1 MESIMDKIKYYIGL
15 MAIAVLFNGC
25 APKYLYQTIHLSRE
39 IKINNEI
46 AADAKV
52 DSIINPYKM
61 QLDSTM
67 NAVLAYCDTELIK
80 ARPSSSLGN
89 FFSDAI
95 RYEAEKKSG
104 GPVDV
109 TLINY
114 GGIRLNALSAG
125 NITLGKVYELMPFDN
140 QVVVLKMSGKVLADV
155 LDYVAMQGGWPVSGV
170 SFTIKKNSA
179 VNIFIGNKA
188 FDITA
193 TYTVAVSDYIANG
206 GDNLSMLKL
215 IPQQK
220 IDLLMR
226 DALVDYLKDMQAKGI
241 HINANNTQRIKN
253 VE

>member
-1 MESIMDKIKYYIGL
+1 MENIMDKIKYFFL
-15 MAIAVLFNGC
+15 AFVVVVVLDAC
-25 APKYLYQTIHLSRE
+25 APKYLYQTIHVAKE

-46 AADAKV
+46 ASDSQV
-52 DSIINPYKM
+52 DSMIRPYKL

-67 NAVLAYCDTELIK
+67 NAVLAYADTELVK

-89 FFSDAI
+89 FFGDAI
-95 RYEAEKKSG
+95 QYEAAKKSG

-109 TLINY
+109 TIINY
-114 GGIRLNALSAG
+114 GGIRLNSLPAG
-125 NITLGKVYELMPFDN
+125 DITLGKVYELMPFDN
-140 QVVVLKMSGKVLADV
+140 QVVILKINGTVLADV
-155 LDYVAMQGGWPVSGV
+155 LDYIATQGGWPVSGV

-193 TYTVAVSDYIANG
+193 TYTLAVSDYIANG
-206 GDNLSMLKL
+206 GDNLAMLKT

-220 IDLLMR
+220 LDLLMR
-226 DALVDYLKDMQAKGI
+226 DALIDYLKDMQAKGI

>member
-1 MESIMDKIKYYIGL
+1 MAKIKYFVGL
-15 MAIAVLFNGC
+15 IAVVVVLNGC
-25 APKYLYQTIHLSRE
+25 APKYLYQTIHVARE
-39 IKINNEI
+39 IKINEQI
-46 AADAKV
+46 AADARV

-104 GPVDV
+104 VPVDV

-114 GGIRLNALSAG
+114 GGIRLNSLPAG

-140 QVVVLKMSGKVLADV
+140 QVVILKMSGSVLADV
-155 LDYVAMQGGWPVSGV
+155 LDYIATQGGWPVSGV

-193 TYTVAVSDYIANG
+193 TYTIAISDYIANG
-206 GDNLSMLKL
+206 GDNLSMLKS

-226 DALVDYLKDMQAKGI
+226 DALVDYLKDMQTKGL

>member
-1 MESIMDKIKYYIGL
+1 MESIMDKIKHIFL
-15 MAIAVLFNGC
+15 ALAVVVLLNAC
-25 APKYLYQTIHLSRE
+25 APKYLYETVHVAKE

-46 AADAKV
+46 ATDYRV

-67 NAVLAYCDTELIK
+67 NAVLAYCDTELMK
-80 ARPSSSLGN
+80 DRPSSSLGN
-89 FFSDAI
+89 FFSDAV

-109 TLINY
+109 TIINY
-114 GGIRLNALSAG
+114 GGIRLNSLPAG
-125 NITLGKVYELMPFDN
+125 AITLGKVYELMPFDN
-140 QVVVLKMSGKVLADV
+140 QVVVLKIDGVILANV
-155 LDYVAMQGGWPVSGV
+155 LDYIASQGGWPVSGV
-170 SFTIKKNSA
+170 SFSIKKKSA

-193 TYTVAVSDYIANG
+193 TYTVAMSDYIANG
-206 GDNLSMLKL
+206 GDNLSMLKS

-226 DALVDYLKDMQAKGI
+226 DALIDYLKDMQTKGI